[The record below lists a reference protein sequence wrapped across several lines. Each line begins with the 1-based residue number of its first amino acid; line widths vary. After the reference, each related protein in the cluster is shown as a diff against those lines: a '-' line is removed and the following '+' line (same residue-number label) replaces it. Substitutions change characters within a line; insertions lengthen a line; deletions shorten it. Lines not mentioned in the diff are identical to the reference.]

1 MIQDI
6 RLHGTLSEEIEYFA
20 TIAGHDLSHR
30 YFFEEEKGLEG
41 APFIRFFSQGN
52 ELVLTQQG
60 VHHRGNG
67 GLFCEYMFGGDQPLE
82 DLTRKEVLNRL
93 IMYGAVTSGDDD
105 RIEFVPTVQDYL
117 DYGKIFFEGNA
128 VTNHL
133 FFINFDNISEFKTQ
147 QETILRRIGKRL
159 KRSPFVGRGND
170 LSLAHELLTE
180 IGQPRS
186 MFFLIRIV
194 NKYHTAFYNLYR
206 EFYYGNKTISQKEE
220 DRLKALATHY
230 GINQFDQERM
240 RIDVIYKHP
249 ENRRIIDEYKDV
261 LIEGEEKK
269 EITNT
274 QRARLIRLRTL
285 CVRNNIPIILPNI
298 LDDLLFKNRKVVEV
312 SEPQHIQEAREIF
325 GGLFIK
331 EGNPDTLINHE
342 DLIKLLWAKQRST
355 EFQEPA
361 FDGILMDTVRLCD
374 ELAEREGNDWPLE
387 NFGYIITHFD
397 RYDASYV
404 IINQLAFNEDVD
416 LTPDK
421 LKSLMGHKKAFD
433 AISPKLFHELLI
445 SPPLQNKYLTA
456 YGRKKLQTLAEG
468 ISKVEDGDQTLT
480 DVVENITRI
489 KTEEKH
495 YLTVYARI
503 RKTVRELYARIQSKQ
518 ERDIM
523 RKQLFSELSLY
534 LSMDKRLLDHLL
546 NQAILNINKEIYY
559 SEKLLP
565 LILSGENEDLR
576 RDFYDNSGL
585 DHFTLEE
592 LERDHRNQKSRE
604 TGALLELES
613 LPR

>member
-1 MIQDI
+1 MIEDI
-6 RLHGTLSEEIEYFA
+6 RLHGTLSEQIEYFA

-30 YFFEEEKGLEG
+30 YFFEEEKGPHG
-41 APFIRFFSQGN
+41 DPFIRLFSQGN

-82 DLTRKEVLNRL
+82 DLTRKEVVNRL
-93 IMYGAVTSGDDD
+93 IMYGAVTSGEDD
-105 RIEFVPTVQDYL
+105 RIEFIPNVQGFL
-117 DYGKIFFEGNA
+117 EYGKVFFEGNA

-133 FFINFDNISEFKTQ
+133 FFINFDEINDIQGQ

-159 KRSPFVGRGND
+159 KRSPFVGRGDD
-170 LSLAHELLTE
+170 LRLVHELLTE
-180 IGQPRS
+180 IGGPRA

-194 NKYHTAFYNLYR
+194 NKPHAAFYNLYR
-206 EFYYGNKTISQKEE
+206 EFYHRNKAISQNED
-220 DRLKALATHY
+220 DRLQALGAHY

-249 ENRRIIDEYKDV
+249 ENRKIIDEYKDV

-269 EITNT
+269 EFTNN

-298 LDDLLFKNRKVVEV
+298 LDDLLLKNRNVAAV
-312 SEPQHIQEAREIF
+312 SEPKHIQEAREIF

-331 EGNPDTLINHE
+331 EGNPDNLINNE
-342 DLIKLLWAKQRST
+342 DLIKLLWAKQRAT
-355 EFQEPA
+355 EFQDPA

-374 ELAEREGNDWPLE
+374 ELSEREGNDWPLE

-404 IINQLAFNEDVD
+404 IINELAFNEDAD

-433 AISPKLFHELLI
+433 EISPALFRDLLI
-445 SPPLQNKYLTA
+445 APPLQNKYLTA
-456 YGRKKLQTLAEG
+456 YGRKKLQALTDG
-468 ISKVEDGDQTLT
+468 IRNVENGDQTLN
-480 DVVENITRI
+480 DVAENITRI
-489 KTEEKH
+489 KAEEKH
-495 YLTVYARI
+495 YLSVYARI
-503 RKTVRELYARIQSKQ
+503 RRTVRELYSRIQSKQ
-518 ERDIM
+518 ERDVM
-523 RKQLFSELSLY
+523 RKQLFTELSLY
-534 LSMDKRLLDHLL
+534 LTIDKELLDHLL

-559 SEKLLP
+559 SERMLP
-565 LILSGENEDLR
+565 LILSGE
-576 RDFYDNSGL
+576 
-585 DHFTLEE
+585 
-592 LERDHRNQKSRE
+592 
-604 TGALLELES
+604 
-613 LPR
+613 